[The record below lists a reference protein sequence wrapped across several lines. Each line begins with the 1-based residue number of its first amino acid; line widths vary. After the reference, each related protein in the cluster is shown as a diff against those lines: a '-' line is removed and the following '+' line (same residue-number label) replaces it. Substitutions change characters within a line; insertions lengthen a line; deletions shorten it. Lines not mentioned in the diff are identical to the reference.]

1 MRSSSSKRRHV
12 AREAARLLYFR
23 FASEYYEAKR
33 QAAENLGVSVL
44 PSNREVAVEL
54 DRLADLLEGEGRRR
68 RMVKLRLEALRV
80 MKALREFNPVL
91 VGSVWRGTARE
102 GSDIDIRV
110 YAEDPQEVVEKAK
123 GNGEVVR
130 VKEEGKE
137 KLRKYVHVYLKTA
150 EGITVEVVVRPPE
163 ERGLREKCEVFGDE
177 VKGLTISEL
186 ERVLREDPCKKFIPE

>member
-1 MRSSSSKRRHV
+1 MRYSSSKRRHV

-68 RMVKLRLEALRV
+68 MMVKLRLEALRV

-123 GNGEVVR
+123 GSGEVVR
-130 VKEEGKE
+130 VKEAGKE
-137 KLRKYVHVYLKTA
+137 KVRKYVHVYLKTG

-163 ERGLREKCEVFGDE
+163 
-177 VKGLTISEL
+177 
-186 ERVLREDPCKKFIPE
+186 